1 MGSLILAHEAHY
13 CLAQLRFDLF
23 FFLFIK
29 KKKEEEMVGFFF
41 FFWKRGERICG
52 SHFDEFVSQ
61 IKWRDVLLMFGV
73 KVGFCFRSER
83 EIYLGY
89 KSRKKSKVRKNRGS
103 K

>member
-1 MGSLILAHEAHY
+1 
-13 CLAQLRFDLF
+13 
-23 FFLFIK
+23 
-29 KKKEEEMVGFFF
+29 MVGFFF

-52 SHFDEFVSQ
+52 SHCDEFVSQ